1 VPDGV
6 WSLLDEVIGTP
17 FVGRGVKLNVVV
29 AGSLVLC
36 RLAGLA

>member
-1 VPDGV
+1 LPDGV
-6 WSLLDEVIGTP
+6 WSLLDQIVEIAMIGI
-17 FVGRGVKLNVVV
+17 GASLNV